1 MRKGTKMK
9 KISIF
14 NNKGGVAK
22 TTSVINIAYSLHKA
36 EKKVLVVDC
45 DSQENCYG
53 FLLSDKSDDPMA
65 TNYKNI
71 SHTKWQT
78 YCSLSSDELEKFD
91 FVIFDLPP
99 VFNSTVSDVIDTSDV
114 IYVPL
119 MLRQFEI
126 SGLKNLTE
134 KCGSKLGGIF
144 VTMFKKKID
153 EELYAQFKEILGD
166 RLLDTVVPYSDT
178 VILSQREGLPVEAYF
193 EQRGVPKIGSA
204 WNVVRAYTALANEIV
219 GGVG

>member
-1 MRKGTKMK
+1 MVEKY
-9 KISIF
+9 IPH
-14 NNKGGVAK
+14 

-36 EKKVLVVDC
+36 DKKVLVVDC
-45 DSQENCYG
+45 DTQENSYS
-53 FLLSDKSDDPMA
+53 FFLSDESKKDYK
-65 TNYKNI
+65 TRYKNI
-71 SHTKWQT
+71 SNIKWSD
-78 YCSLSSDELEKFD
+78 YCSLKTHKLEKYD
-91 FVIFDLPP
+91 FILFDLPP
-99 VFNSTVSDVIDTSDV
+99 VFNEIVADVIEVSDV

-153 EELYAQFKEILGD
+153 DELYAQFKDILGD

-193 EQRGVPKIGSA
+193 EQRGVPKIGTA
-204 WNVVRAYTALANEIV
+204 WNVVRAYTELANEIV
-219 GGVG
+219 GGVD